1 MASMVNGDERGDE
14 ILCRLSMSSALYIS
28 YHTIPYLLLM
38 T

>member
-14 ILCRLSMSSALYIS
+14 ICRLSMSSALYIS